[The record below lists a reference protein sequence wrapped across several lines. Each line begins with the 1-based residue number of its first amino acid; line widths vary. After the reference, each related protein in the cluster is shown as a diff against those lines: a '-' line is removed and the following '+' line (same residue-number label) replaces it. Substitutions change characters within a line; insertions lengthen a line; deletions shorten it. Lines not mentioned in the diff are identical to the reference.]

1 MSKAV
6 GAVVGAVVGFF
17 AAPFIGVALAV
28 GVIAGAALGA
38 MTSDTIMAI
47 ISPGAFDSP
56 SNIGNTAAAQQ
67 NQGVTLNNQ
76 GTNISIPVVYGRRKI
91 GGTRVFV
98 SSAGDRNANL
108 YVALVLAEGEIA
120 GLEKIYLDDTLVYD
134 GGLTSHGSSYGVGDT
149 KYKNLVTFQV
159 FHGTANQTASSLLK
173 EAGSWN
179 DNCKLTGLAYI
190 ACKFTYPQITDQAS
204 TDANPWTSG
213 IPKINAQVRGRVIAD
228 CTGFGSGATRATAY
242 ASESVAFNDNPVNCL
257 LDYLRNPIYG
267 KGLSNDQI
275 NFGSFRD
282 NIVKWDK
289 DSSSNTVAD
298 NLKHRFNGVLFT
310 DRTIMDNVK
319 AVLAGMR
326 SSLPYTQGRYRLQ
339 VEDNGNANS
348 VYFTSSS
355 SVMTLNHDNLLTA
368 INIESESTQKK
379 YNRVVVT
386 YMGGG
391 EGTNTP
397 TYEPIEITYP
407 TPGSAEE
414 ATFLAEDNDRLNE
427 YTITLEHITSSTT
440 AQKMAEIIL
449 LKSRTRGKVLG
460 FTADSSAAKLDV
472 GDIVTV
478 QYGYDTLG
486 FPGDNFTLTTP
497 AGLVINGTF
506 RITNIAVNN
515 DYTFGITAAEHAD
528 NVYGGTPVKIANP
541 QSIVRADA
549 GSGIV
554 ADVYRPSS
562 TGIPTPV
569 VTFGETFASFLNGQ
583 ASAGASFFINY
594 IGDGSVYET
603 DIYLKRPQDNHFVWI
618 QKETPAVDGYGAGDV
633 PRSSVTIFGL
643 QYETTYSVRFQHRN
657 YVGSVSAPATIE
669 FVTVRL
675 GSNTQVN
682 PYNSLTVFT

>member
-1 MSKAV
+1 
-6 GAVVGAVVGFF
+6 
-17 AAPFIGVALAV
+17 
-28 GVIAGAALGA
+28 
-38 MTSDTIMAI
+38 
-47 ISPGAFDSP
+47 
-56 SNIGNTAAAQQ
+56 
-67 NQGVTLNNQ
+67 
-76 GTNISIPVVYGRRKI
+76 
-91 GGTRVFV
+91 
-98 SSAGDRNANL
+98 
-108 YVALVLAEGEIA
+108 
-120 GLEKIYLDDTLVYD
+120 
-134 GGLTSHGSSYGVGDT
+134 
-149 KYKNLVTFQV
+149 
-159 FHGTANQTASSLLK
+159 
-173 EAGSWN
+173 
-179 DNCKLTGLAYI
+179 
-190 ACKFTYPQITDQAS
+190 
-204 TDANPWTSG
+204 
-213 IPKINAQVRGRVIAD
+213 
-228 CTGFGSGATRATAY
+228 
-242 ASESVAFNDNPVNCL
+242 
-257 LDYLRNPIYG
+257 
-267 KGLSNDQI
+267 
-275 NFGSFRD
+275 
-282 NIVKWDK
+282 
-289 DSSSNTVAD
+289 
-298 NLKHRFNGVLFT
+298 
-310 DRTIMDNVK
+310 
-319 AVLAGMR
+319 
-326 SSLPYTQGRYRLQ
+326 

-414 ATFLAEDNDRLNE
+414 ATYLAEDNDRLNE
-427 YTITLEHITSSTT
+427 YRITLEHITSSTT

-478 QYGYDTLG
+478 QYGYNTLG
-486 FPGDNFTLTTP
+486 YPGDDFSLTTP

-528 NVYGGTPVKIANP
+528 NVYGGVPVKIAVP

-569 VTFGETFASFLNGQ
+569 VEFGETFASFINGQ

-594 IGDGSVYET
+594 LGDGSVYET
-603 DIYLKRPQDNHFVWI
+603 DIYIRRPQDNHFVWI
-618 QKETPAVDGYGAGDV
+618 QKETPTIDGYLGGT

-657 YVGSVSAPATIE
+657 YVGSVSNTATVE
-669 FVTVRL
+669 FTTVRL